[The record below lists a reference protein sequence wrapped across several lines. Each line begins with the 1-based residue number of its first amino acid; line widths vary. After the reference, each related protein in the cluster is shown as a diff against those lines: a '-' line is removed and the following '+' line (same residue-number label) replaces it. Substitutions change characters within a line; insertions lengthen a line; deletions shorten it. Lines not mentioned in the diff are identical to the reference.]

1 MFVSLFGK
9 FPLNYNNFF
18 SLFLRKLGGPRS
30 FRYHEVNRLTFSKKE
45 KEKKELIV

>member
-18 SLFLRKLGGPRS
+18 FLFLRKLGGPRS
-30 FRYHEVNRLTFSKKE
+30 FRYHEVNRLAFSKK
-45 KEKKELIV
+45 KKRFNRLGY